1 MHRGGS
7 SCGLGPL
14 AWAAA
19 ATRGAGGHPHAPAP
33 PPQATPHSEHAA
45 GPAPVSAGARL
56 QGAPPLSVQTV
67 TALDLSSGAPLPAS
81 ASHHAAGQA
90 EASEVW
96 RHYAE
101 ALQRDL
107 LLAHTELL
115 FERYLRQQHRQ
126 HIRRQYQEQVNRMTQ
141 DVERSRLVRTAQ
153 RNWRGPTREKA
164 G

>member
-1 MHRGGS
+1 MSH
-7 SCGLGPL
+7 
-14 AWAAA
+14 
-19 ATRGAGGHPHAPAP
+19 T
-33 PPQATPHSEHAA
+33 EHAA

-67 TALDLSSGAPLPAS
+67 TPLDLSSGAPLQAS
-81 ASHHAAGQA
+81 ASHHAAGHA
-90 EASEVW
+90 EAVDVW

-141 DVERSRLVRTAQ
+141 DVERSRLVRFE
-153 RNWRGPTREKA
+153 RRL
-164 G
+164 